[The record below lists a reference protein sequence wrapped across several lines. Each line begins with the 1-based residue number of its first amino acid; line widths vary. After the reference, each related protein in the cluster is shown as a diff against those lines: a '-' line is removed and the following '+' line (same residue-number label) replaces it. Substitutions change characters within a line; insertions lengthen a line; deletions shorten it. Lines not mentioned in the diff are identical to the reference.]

1 MPRKFRIKTV
11 AGEDETE
18 RAIRGNLALQKFYAE
33 IALLETRTTRYTTR
47 FQNIDLEIQNEIKKI
62 STGEIQNHLLK
73 KWKKDTDDEEEK
85 SYFIWTKRSVS
96 TIITRKITEPSTW
109 TELINLSVIDR
120 GNQPRNINTEIL
132 KRMQR

>member
-1 MPRKFRIKTV
+1 M
-11 AGEDETE
+11 E
-18 RAIRGNLALQKFYAE
+18 
-33 IALLETRTTRYTTR
+33 
-47 FQNIDLEIQNEIKKI
+47 NEIKKI

-85 SYFIWTKRSVS
+85 SNFIWTKKMFYCDNYEENYG
-96 TIITRKITEPSTW
+96 TIDWIEI
-109 TELINLSVIDR
+109 INLSVIDR